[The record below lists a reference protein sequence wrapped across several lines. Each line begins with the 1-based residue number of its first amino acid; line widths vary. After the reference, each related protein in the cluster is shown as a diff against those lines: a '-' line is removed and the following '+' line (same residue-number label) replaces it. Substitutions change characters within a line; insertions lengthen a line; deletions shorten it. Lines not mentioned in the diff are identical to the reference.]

1 MLPRSEAIRQLNAWG
16 ADRIPFVFFTD
27 FEGQR
32 TQIATL
38 ADAASVGIHFDFH
51 GLTNTVRAEKVVRI
65 ELRKQP
71 ITKEVFVQ
79 AFEQVVAEIKFGNSF
94 LTNLTFETPVMP
106 STDLETIFGQTTAK
120 YKLRYQD
127 QFVCFSPEIF
137 VQISDGKIRSF
148 PMKGTIDA
156 ALPHAHETI
165 LNDPKELAEH
175 ITIVDLIRNDLS
187 TVAKDVSIER
197 FRYIDEIRT
206 GTGTIL
212 QVSSEIVGQVAP
224 DWQAH
229 LGDILFS
236 LLPAGSIC
244 GAPKP
249 KTVDIIRRVETHDRG
264 FYTGV
269 CGVFDGLKLDS
280 GVMIRFIEK
289 REQQYYYKS
298 GGGITAFSQLDK
310 EYDEYLQKIYVPTAA
325 NR

>member
-1 MLPRSEAIRQLNAWG
+1 LNAWG

-38 ADAASVGIHFDFH
+38 ADAASAGIHFDFH
-51 GLTNTVRAEKVVRI
+51 GVTNTPIAEKVVQI
-65 ELRKQP
+65 DLQKQP
-71 ITKEVFVQ
+71 ISKEVFAL
-79 AFEQVVAEIKFGNSF
+79 AFEQVVAEINYGNSF
-94 LTNLTFETPVMP
+94 LTNLTFETPVTP
-106 STDLETIFGQTTAK
+106 TADLETIITQTSAK
-120 YKLRYQD
+120 YKLRFQD

-137 VQISDGKIRSF
+137 VQICDGKIRSF

-156 ALPHAHETI
+156 TLPHARETI

-187 TVAKDVSIER
+187 TVAKDVTVER

-206 GTGTIL
+206 DTGTIL
-212 QVSSEIVGQVAP
+212 QVSSEIVGQVEP
-224 DWQAH
+224 EWQAH
-229 LGDILFS
+229 LGDILFA

-249 KTVDIIRRVETHDRG
+249 KTVNIIRQVETHNRG

-269 CGVFDGLKLDS
+269 CGLFDGQKLDS

-289 REQQYYYKS
+289 RGELFYYKS
-298 GGGITAFSQLDK
+298 GGGITAQSEVDK
-310 EYDEYLQKIYVPTAA
+310 EYEEYIRKIYVPVS
-325 NR
+325 